1 METTPEA
8 RAEAA
13 QIELALR
20 AQKAWTVAAW
30 VSHPAWHW
38 LGSQGRLESSAV
50 QPSACEWVHVRLG
63 AAEVVLGLPA
73 QAACPML
80 QRFFAERNSVPEALR
95 LAAVER
101 DCAALLDAL
110 AQLVGAAVEVL
121 SLADPPSAEVP
132 LWWGRWSDLATGEA
146 VVCGIGLPAAFAERM
161 AAVGH
166 WEVTHPTLA
175 QEPLEVQ
182 VVLAQVW
189 LTAEEVANLTAG
201 DALCLPEWSAAE
213 EERGAM
219 AQLGAVAQRPV
230 GLTAEGRLEAR
241 GPWVAVPEEVA
252 SMVQVVWGLPVAVS
266 VERILAWGRGEGD
279 LGVRWSQVE
288 PIALVKGGRRL
299 AWGRLDRLG
308 EQFIVAIDGVEG

>member
-8 RAEAA
+8 RTEAA

-20 AQKAWTVAAW
+20 AKKAWSAAAW
-30 VSHPAWHW
+30 VSHPAWVW
-38 LGSQGRLESSAV
+38 QGSQGRLESSAV
-50 QPSACEWVHVRLG
+50 KPSACEWVHVRFG
-63 AAEVVLGLPA
+63 AEEVVLGLPA

-80 QRFFAERNSVPEALR
+80 QRFFAERDNVPDALR

-101 DCAALLDAL
+101 DCAALFDAL
-110 AQLVGAAVEVL
+110 AQLFGATVEVL
-121 SLADPPSAEVP
+121 SLANPPSDEVP

-146 VVCGIGLPAAFAERM
+146 VVCGIGLTAAFAERM

-166 WEVTHPTLA
+166 WEVTHSTVA
-175 QEPLEVQ
+175 QETLEVQ
-182 VVLAQVW
+182 VMLAQVW
-189 LTAEEVANLTAG
+189 LTTEEVANLTAG
-201 DALCLPEWSAAE
+201 DALCLPEGSEAAL
-213 EERGAM
+213 ERCAV
-219 AQLGAVAQRPV
+219 AQLGTVAQRPV

-241 GPWVAVPEEVA
+241 GLWVAVPEEVA
-252 SMVQVVWGLPVAVS
+252 SMVQVVWGLPFAVS
-266 VERILAWGRGEGD
+266 VERLLAWGRGEGD

-308 EQFIVAIDGVEG
+308 EQVIVAIDGVEG